1 MALTGTSS
9 EIYDLLP
16 DNQRQRRTCYASCHI
31 LYPVSA
37 AHTNICRMDSNST
50 LYAAQVDLTTVL
62 INEYPWVDGIDG
74 DLITLREWSVMDTV
88 TLNPEFS
95 DTLGF
100 GRFEPS

>member
-1 MALTGTSS
+1 
-9 EIYDLLP
+9 
-16 DNQRQRRTCYASCHI
+16 
-31 LYPVSA
+31 
-37 AHTNICRMDSNST
+37 MDSNST

-100 GRFEPS
+100 GRFEPSLLVPYGCASLLGGFLKLVSSRNRDA